1 MIFDGS
7 IFDTPYFEPDMD
19 NVLCHSVV
27 EISQAIIDKAV
38 EVSCESQ
45 GVQEGDK
52 NNIYFHQH
60 TIIAVPTISSPS
72 SLRKCI
78 PIDYN
83 MCSIPLRHL
92 LYPDEIHNASADK
105 IPHPPHYFLISSGI
119 VSIFPA

>member
-1 MIFDGS
+1 MS
-7 IFDTPYFEPDMD
+7 MFDTPYFEPDID
-19 NVLCHSVV
+19 NVNVLRHSVV
-27 EISQAIIDKAV
+27 KISQAIIDKAV

-83 MCSIPLRHL
+83 MCSIAFLYVTCYILMRFTMRALIKFHIRH
-92 LYPDEIHNASADK
+92 I
-105 IPHPPHYFLISSGI
+105 IS
-119 VSIFPA
+119 